1 MANLVMIIHFGVATF
16 ITLGFFVIP
25 LGYKFG
31 WGWTKL
37 WKLRLLHLLMIGT
50 VTAEAIVGLT
60 CPLTILEN
68 LLRDENETQTF
79 VAYWIKRILYWDL
92 PRQLFIIFYSLSFL
106 WGILLWK
113 YCPPKKG
120 HGS

>member
-1 MANLVMIIHFGVATF
+1 MANLVMLIHFGVATF

-31 WGWTKL
+31 WSWTKL
-37 WKLRLLHLLMIGT
+37 LKLRLLHLLMIGI
-50 VTAEAIVGLT
+50 VTTEAIIGLT

-68 LLRDENETQTF
+68 LLRDVNETQTF
-79 VAYWIKRILYWDL
+79 AAYWINRILYWDL
-92 PRQLFIIFYSLSFL
+92 PRQLFVIIYSLCLF
-106 WGILLWK
+106 WVILLWK
-113 YCPPKKG
+113 YFPPYKE

>member
-1 MANLVMIIHFGVATF
+1 MANLVMLTHFGVATF

-37 WKLRLLHLLMIGT
+37 LKLRLLHLLMIGI
-50 VTAEAIVGLT
+50 VTAEAIIGLT

-68 LLRDENETQTF
+68 LLRDVNQTQTF
-79 VAYWIKRILYWDL
+79 AAYWIHRILYWDL
-92 PRQLFIIFYSLSFL
+92 PRQLFVIIYSLCLL
-106 WGILLWK
+106 WVILLWK
-113 YCPPKKG
+113 YCPPNKG
-120 HGS
+120 YGS